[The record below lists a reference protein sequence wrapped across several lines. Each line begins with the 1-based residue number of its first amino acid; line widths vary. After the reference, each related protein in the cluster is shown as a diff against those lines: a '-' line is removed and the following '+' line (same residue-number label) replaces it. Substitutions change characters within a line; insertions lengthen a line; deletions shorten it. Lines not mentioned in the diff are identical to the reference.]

1 MKTKTGRVECQ
12 NPKADNAP
20 SMLPKCINYLEETI
34 GLLPLRQP
42 RTGLLVA
49 SESLRG
55 TTEYANVS

>member
-34 GLLPLRQP
+34 GLLPVRQP

-49 SESLRG
+49 SESLLFF
-55 TTEYANVS
+55 